1 MLEQLLTLQFFFLN
15 FSDFITK
22 SYYNMITIYT
32 HVINSLYFL
41 IIKLYKVILYLYCT
55 HKYPNTSLFTQITL
69 QQKVMHIINIK
80 HTHTHII

>member
-1 MLEQLLTLQFFFLN
+1 MLEQPLTLQFFFLN
-15 FSDFITK
+15 FSNFITK
-22 SYYNMITIYT
+22 GYYNMITIHT
-32 HVINSLYFL
+32 HMINSLYFL
-41 IIKLYKVILYLYCT
+41 KLYKVILFVYCT